1 MIERVRRLLLRGEAG
16 ATIVEMLTVMII
28 MSVVFAGIT
37 SVFVA
42 GSRAAAEQ
50 DRRFQA
56 QVTTRLALDKIRR
69 DIHCANDVTPFST
82 TAVTLTIP
90 AACGGNVSWCTV
102 AVTGYTNRY
111 ALYRRLGTSCS
122 SAGTKIADYLT
133 STNSSPPNVFPAF
146 AHDVGCGCLASLRVD
161 FTVSVK
167 GNAVG
172 AYELTDT
179 IFLRNS
185 TRI

>member
-1 MIERVRRLLLRGEAG
+1 MIDRVRRSLRNRGESG
-16 ATIVEMLTVMII
+16 YTLIESLTVMAI

-42 GSRAAAEQ
+42 GSKAQAEQ
-50 DRRFQA
+50 ERRFQA

-82 TAVTLTIP
+82 SAVTLKIST
-90 AACGGNVSWCTV
+90 ACGGDVSWCTAQV
-102 AVTGYTNRY
+102 SGFTTRY
-111 ALYRRLGTSCS
+111 RLYRALGSTCS
-122 SAGTKIADYLT
+122 AASGIQVADYLT
-133 STNSSPPNVFPAF
+133 SGGVFPAF
-146 AHDVGCGCLASLRVD
+146 AHVTGCGCLASLQVD
-161 FTVSVK
+161 FNVSVK
-167 GNAVG
+167 GNSVG
-172 AYELTDT
+172 AYELSDT